1 MPAPRLCLVL
11 PHVLLG
17 GGETAMM
24 EIADGLRREL
34 ALEVCALDNAATGG
48 APTVREELDARFGQ
62 VTFIRQRWQLRPR
75 LAAADVVL
83 WYGVISAVPAA
94 LRALAAHGGRPGAI
108 RVVHTDRG
116 IDGPG
121 FARRWRR
128 VLDAVVCVSPAAARR
143 IAGAVF
149 IPNTCS
155 LARLR
160 GPRQEL
166 FPAAAGRKTL
176 GWAGRLVPLKNV
188 GWLIEN
194 LAALDC
200 NLALQALDSPL
211 LTAAELARQAAAWG
225 VADRVRF
232 LPPGRDLGTLLRSV
246 DALVVA
252 SQHEGFPMVVVE
264 AGMLGVP
271 VIATRVGA
279 LPELLA
285 GEILFVDSVDGVP
298 ETAALR
304 RGRAAH
310 QPGRR
315 PLRPGGRGRELP
327 APRPP
332 RPPRP
337 PPPCRL
343 TTGASRDAP
352 AA

>member
-48 APTVREELDARFGQ
+48 APTVREELAARFGQ

-83 WYGVISAVPAA
+83 WYGVINAVPAA
-94 LRALAAHGGRPGAI
+94 LRALAAHGGRPGSI
-108 RVVHTDRG
+108 RVVHTGRG
-116 IDGPG
+116 IDRPRL
-121 FARRWRR
+121 ARRWRR

-176 GWAGRLVPLKNV
+176 GWAGRLGPLN
-188 GWLIEN
+188 
-194 LAALDC
+194 
-200 NLALQALDSPL
+200 SPL